1 MLSRVGGDLRGAGIF
16 LRRLYPGR
24 CPGLMMNCPF
34 GACWAPHLFVEPFSV
49 DYWAIVSNNQSHFI
63 PSFSRYGFANFR
75 FMPSFPVY
83 GHTDIHF
90 FPSFSVYSPKTSHAK
105 PNLTQSG
112 LKCSFLPLSELPE
125 RLYLFITIIRK
136 FPSICY
142 NTFHLVGIIRTYITN
157 NYNSSGFP
165 EGVKT
170 ELYTSSGSSESIE
183 QTITSNR
190 VIPNN

>member
-1 MLSRVGGDLRGAGIF
+1 MHRT
-16 LRRLYPGR
+16 PGR

-34 GACWAPHLFVEPFSV
+34 GACWAPHLFVKPFSV
-49 DYWAIVSNNQSHFI
+49 DYWAIVSNDRSHFI
-63 PSFSRYGFANFR
+63 PSFSRYGLANFL
-75 FMPSFPVY
+75 FIPSFPVY
-83 GHTDIHF
+83 GL
-90 FPSFSVYSPKTSHAK
+90 KTFHAK
-105 PNLTQSG
+105 PDLTQSG

-125 RLYLFITIIRK
+125 WLLKFVSYIRELPIHYYILLQDFGIFRRYDTIRD
-136 FPSICY
+136 
-142 NTFHLVGIIRTYITN
+142 T
-157 NYNSSGFP
+157 SSGFP

>member
-1 MLSRVGGDLRGAGIF
+1 MRGAGIF

-49 DYWAIVSNNQSHFI
+49 DDWAIVSNNRPHFIPSLPVYGHTGILFI
-63 PSFSRYGFANFR
+63 PSFS
-75 FMPSFPVY
+75 VY
-83 GHTDIHF
+83 G
-90 FPSFSVYSPKTSHAK
+90 PKTFHAK
-105 PNLTQSG
+105 PNLIQSG
-112 LKCSFLPLSELPE
+112 LKCSFLPLSEVPE

-142 NTFHLVGIIRTYITN
+142 NTLRLIGIIRTYITN

-165 EGVKT
+165 EGIKT

-183 QTITSNR
+183 QTVTSNR

>member
-1 MLSRVGGDLRGAGIF
+1 MPRRVGGDLRGAGIF

-49 DYWAIVSNNQSHFI
+49 DYWAIVSNDRSHFI
-63 PSFSRYGFANFR
+63 PSFSRYGLANFL
-75 FMPSFPVY
+75 FIPSFPVY
-83 GHTDIHF
+83 GHTGILF
-90 FPSFSVYSPKTSHAK
+90 IPSFSVYSPKTSRAK

-142 NTFHLVGIIRTYITN
+142 NTLHFIGIIRNLY
-157 NYNSSGFP
+157 YNPIHLIGISRRY
-165 EGVKT
+165 K
-170 ELYTSSGSSESIE
+170 
-183 QTITSNR
+183 NR
-190 VIPNN
+190 VIHLFGKYRKYRTNYHTKSGYSK